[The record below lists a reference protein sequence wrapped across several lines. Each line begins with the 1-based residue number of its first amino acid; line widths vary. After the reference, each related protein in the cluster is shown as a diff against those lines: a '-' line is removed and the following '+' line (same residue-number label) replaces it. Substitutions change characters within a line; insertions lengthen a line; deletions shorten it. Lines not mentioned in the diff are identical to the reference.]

1 MVGQRAVPMISYE
14 DVATA
19 VEWLSRAFGFRE
31 RGERFTDDDGRVTHA
46 ELELDGATVM
56 IGWPGSDYHS
66 PGTPRCRLRGRREMA
81 LRALGRGR
89 CLGHGGRPRRHHARA
104 ATAGAEIIRGPE
116 RIPIGRLYTASDHE
130 GHRWMFLQPALD
142 ERPADGVIQR

>member
-14 DVATA
+14 DVATPSSG
-19 VEWLSRAFGFRE
+19 SRGRSGSANGASV
-31 RGERFTDDDGRVTHA
+31 FTDDDGRVTHA

-66 PGTPRCRLRGRREMA
+66 PAHHAAVCEDAERWLSVPWVVDGVLVTVDDLDA
-81 LRALGRGR
+81 
-89 CLGHGGRPRRHHARA
+89 HHARA
-104 ATAGAEIIRGPE
+104 VTAGAEVLRGPE
-116 RIPIGRLYTASDHE
+116 RIPIGRLYTASGHA
-130 GHRWMFLQPALD
+130 GHRWMFLQPARD

>member
-14 DVATA
+14 DLATA
-19 VEWLSRAFGFRE
+19 IEWLSRAFGFRE

-66 PGTPRCRLRGRREMA
+66 PAHHSAVCEDAERWLSVPWVVDGA
-81 LRALGRGR
+81 LVTVDDLDA
-89 CLGHGGRPRRHHARA
+89 HHARA
-104 ATAGAEIIRGPE
+104 VTAGAEILRGPE

-130 GHRWMFLQPALD
+130 GHRWMFLQPAPD

>member
-19 VEWLSRAFGFRE
+19 VEWLSRAFRFRE

-46 ELELDGATVM
+46 ELEPDGATVM

-66 PGTPRCRLRGRREMA
+66 PAPHAAVCEDAERSLSVPWVVDGA
-81 LRALGRGR
+81 LVMVDELDA
-89 CLGHGGRPRRHHARA
+89 HHARA
-104 ATAGAEIIRGPE
+104 VTAGAEILRGPE

-130 GHRWMFLQPALD
+130 GHRWMFLQPAPD